1 VTESTDHEESD
12 VNVRAIFAS
21 GAGLA
26 AVGLAVYLVV
36 WLLFGYLDRR
46 EREAGAPEFPL
57 AVGHES
63 RLPPEPRLQ
72 EKPREDLQRLRTRER
87 ELLNSY
93 QWVDKAAGTVRIP
106 IDEAMKLTLEKG
118 LPSRPTAGDKK

>member
-1 VTESTDHEESD
+1 MSTPADHEESD
-12 VNVRAIFAS
+12 VNVRAIFAF

-26 AVGLAVYLVV
+26 AIGLAVYLAV
-36 WLLFGYLDRR
+36 WLLFAYFDRR
-46 EREAGAPEFPL
+46 EQRAVSSEFPL

-63 RLPPEPRLQ
+63 RTPPEPRLQ
-72 EKPREDLQRLRTRER
+72 EKPREDLQRLRTREH

-106 IDEAMKLTLEKG
+106 IHEAIKLTLEKG
-118 LPSRPTAGDKK
+118 LPVRP